1 MSKRLNKR
9 QQREQ
14 QELQELQD
22 LAISDAAPNATSST
36 AGDAEEPRE
45 GVNQDESIAAP
56 AQSTQPAQSV
66 FAALGGDEDEGAESD
81 EDADDGLEDA
91 STATAATTAKPKKKN
106 KKKKKKTPAATAAA
120 GVEDGDGEQA
130 GSGAV
135 SPAPTPAVKTSKKKG
150 GKGGGGAQ
158 ASKGLSDMSLD
169 DFDSILASQPHVVA
183 GGGIAKTVQ
192 AAAGA
197 SSASSLRACLS
208 LQQNHLD
215 PDVELRRQ
223 FGSAAI
229 KAYEAENGGAGGS
242 GASGGARARMLARNP
257 NLKLRSVLVQAK
269 DTWPPVNRTFTGMVG
284 EIEEDAST
292 GAKVATWEHSKAYRA
307 AQYEFQQAVAT
318 HNPEAIYA
326 LLRPYS
332 WHVHVL
338 SSMSDISKHQGDL
351 GQASDWNA
359 RILFVY
365 ERTASPTF
373 ISSLTNPAGPL
384 PVDFKK
390 VENRGLYLAAHRM
403 IAFLGRRGTWRTALE
418 WSKFLFSLDEHDPH
432 ACLLWVDFLA
442 IKSKQHRWLVEDFL
456 PRLRKTRDLSWAGG
470 LDFAEALGVRALERE
485 KGDKSG
491 ESSIPLLKKAI
502 VRHPYLLPA
511 LYAKVGLDLPR
522 GMESHPCVQA
532 ASSQGD
538 EEDAL
543 REIVS
548 QIYSARNDSLWKDP
562 ELKSWLRTSV
572 ESVWTECSSGAGSG
586 SQWKKSSLPSAAGD
600 EATTSSLYRHILVAD
615 MPDALRQSLTS
626 LIPHSITR
634 ETSNLDA
641 FDPLPPRG
649 AGSTRIDDEY
659 FAPLIRRT
667 GPLRGSSAATGG
679 GAGAAAGVNAGML
692 ERLQELLGQFQ
703 GRLPFFGGGGGGGE
717 APGAAGAVGEEQEAE
732 ARALMQQLL
741 RDMPLEEGQMGAGG
755 MPGRFD
761 EEGEGEDEDQEEMLD
776 SDSE

>member
-1 MSKRLNKR
+1 
-9 QQREQ
+9 
-14 QELQELQD
+14 
-22 LAISDAAPNATSST
+22 
-36 AGDAEEPRE
+36 
-45 GVNQDESIAAP
+45 
-56 AQSTQPAQSV
+56 
-66 FAALGGDEDEGAESD
+66 
-81 EDADDGLEDA
+81 
-91 STATAATTAKPKKKN
+91 
-106 KKKKKKTPAATAAA
+106 
-120 GVEDGDGEQA
+120 
-130 GSGAV
+130 
-135 SPAPTPAVKTSKKKG
+135 
-150 GKGGGGAQ
+150 
-158 ASKGLSDMSLD
+158 MSLD

-183 GGGIAKTVQ
+183 GGGMAKTVQ

-229 KAYEAENGGAGGS
+229 KAYEAENGGGGGS

-257 NLKLRSVLVQAK
+257 NLKLRSVLVQPK

-284 EIEEDAST
+284 EIEEEAST
-292 GAKVATWEHSKAYRA
+292 GSKVATWEHSKAYRA

-326 LLRPYS
+326 LLRPYP

-418 WSKFLFSLDEHDPH
+418 WSKFLFSLDERDPH

-456 PRLRKTRDLSWAGG
+456 PRLRKTRDLTWAGG

-491 ESSIPLLKKAI
+491 EGSTPLLKKAV

-511 LYAKVGLDLPR
+511 LYAKVGMDLPT

-538 EEDAL
+538 DEDAL

-548 QIYSARNDSLWKDP
+548 QIYSARNDSLWKDA

-572 ESVWTECSSGAGSG
+572 ESVWSESQSSSGGGGGGAD
-586 SQWKKSSLPSAAGD
+586 WKKSSLPSALED
-600 EATTSSLYRHILVAD
+600 ESTTSSLYRHILVAD

-626 LIPHSITR
+626 LIPTSITR

-649 AGSTRIDDEY
+649 PGSTRIDDEY
-659 FAPLIRRT
+659 FAPLIRRN
-667 GPLRGSSAATGG
+667 GPLRGNSGSAG
-679 GAGAAAGVNAGML
+679 GAQGDASGVNAGML
-692 ERLQELLGQFQ
+692 ERLQELLAQFQ
-703 GRLPFFGGGGGGGE
+703 GRLPFFGGGGG
-717 APGAAGAVGEEQEAE
+717 AAAGAAGAGAGEEQEAE

-741 RDMPLEEGQMGAGG
+741 RDMPLEEGQIGAAG
-755 MPGRFD
+755 MPGRFGQGEEDEEYD
-761 EEGEGEDEDQEEMLD
+761 EEGEEEVLD

>member
-1 MSKRLNKR
+1 V
-9 QQREQ
+9 E
-14 QELQELQD
+14 E
-22 LAISDAAPNATSST
+22 
-36 AGDAEEPRE
+36 AE
-45 GVNQDESIAAP
+45 GQ
-56 AQSTQPAQSV
+56 
-66 FAALGGDEDEGAESD
+66 
-81 EDADDGLEDA
+81 
-91 STATAATTAKPKKKN
+91 
-106 KKKKKKTPAATAAA
+106 
-120 GVEDGDGEQA
+120 QA

-135 SPAPTPAVKTSKKKG
+135 SASPTPAAKSSKKKA
-150 GKGGGGAQ
+150 GKGGGGTQ

-183 GGGIAKTVQ
+183 GGGMAKTVQ

-269 DTWPPVNRTFTGMVG
+269 ETWPPVNRTFTGMVG

-326 LLRPYS
+326 LLRPYP

-418 WSKFLFSLDEHDPH
+418 WSKFLFSLDELDPH

-470 LDFAEALGVRALERE
+470 LDFAEALGVRAMERE

-491 ESSIPLLKKAI
+491 EGSTPLLKKAI

-511 LYAKVGLDLPR
+511 LYAKVGLDLPK

-548 QIYSARNDSLWKDP
+548 QIYSARNDSLWKDS
-562 ELKSWLRTSV
+562 ELKAWLRSSV
-572 ESVWTECSSGAGSG
+572 EAVWSESQSSSGSD
-586 SQWKKSSLPSAAGD
+586 WKKSSLPSALGD
-600 EATTSSLYRHILVAD
+600 SSTTSSLYRHILVAD

-626 LIPHSITR
+626 LIPLSITR

-659 FAPLIRRT
+659 FAPLIRRN
-667 GPLRGSSAATGG
+667 GPLQRGSGAGG
-679 GAGAAAGVNAGML
+679 GSGGVQGDAAGVNAGML
-692 ERLQELLGQFQ
+692 ERLQELLAQFQ
-703 GRLPFFGGGGGGGE
+703 GRLPFFGGGGGGG
-717 APGAAGAVGEEQEAE
+717 AAGAGAAGAEGLGEEQEAE

-755 MPGRFD
+755 MPGRF
-761 EEGEGEDEDQEEMLD
+761 GQGDEDDEDVEELLD
-776 SDSE
+776 SDTE